1 VSELGDSIIE
11 VSHLTKRYKDL
22 VAVDD
27 LSFTVERGEIF
38 GFLGPNGAG
47 KTTSVKMLSGLLPWD
62 SGEVRIDGKSLTPKN
77 GDGRRLIGLSPQEI
91 VVWGALT
98 CIEQLTFMG
107 TMYDLPRKT
116 ARDRGDAILIA
127 LGLKEKRN
135 RLAKTLS
142 GGMLRRLNIALALIH
157 EPKIL
162 ILDEPQAGLDP
173 QSRVLV
179 RDYVQNLMGRITVI
193 ITTHDMEEAEKLSD
207 RVCIVD
213 RGKLLALDTVANV
226 KAQAG
231 LSNKDATLEDV
242 FISMTGRGLRE

>member
-1 VSELGDSIIE
+1 
-11 VSHLTKRYKDL
+11 
-22 VAVDD
+22 
-27 LSFTVERGEIF
+27 
-38 GFLGPNGAG
+38 
-47 KTTSVKMLSGLLPWD
+47 MLSGLLPWD
-62 SGEVRIDGKSLTPKN
+62 SGEVRIEGKSLTPKN
-77 GDGRRLIGLSPQEI
+77 GASRGLIGLSPQEI

-98 CIEQLTFMG
+98 CLEQLTFMG
-107 TMYDLPRKT
+107 TMHDLSRKT
-116 ARDRGDAILIA
+116 ARSRGDGILEA

-179 RDYVQNLMGRITVI
+179 RDYVQNLRGRITVI

-213 RGKLLALDTVANV
+213 RGKLLALDTVESV
-226 KAQAG
+226 KAKAG
-231 LSNKDATLEDV
+231 LSKEDATLEDV